1 MNLIKVKDGVAT
13 REPVPA
19 LFSGLLPESLI
30 DLSWIDPSYG
40 FVGCAW
46 WPEES
51 TIPALGQYQ
60 SYGEEVLAPDP
71 VRHVVVS
78 SRSVRDWTPD
88 EILAYKGAIT
98 RRISRLA
105 LRNRLTTDEK
115 IAFEL
120 AQADDLSAALPV
132 RQVAAGL
139 RVLEK
144 DLAAGQYVDL
154 NGAATQAGL
163 RQLETLGIL
172 AAGRADAIIWSDIQ
186 PTEVP

>member
-1 MNLIKVKDGVAT
+1 MNLIKVFNGVAL

-19 LFSGLLPESLI
+19 LLAGLLPESLV

-40 FVGCAW
+40 LVGCCW

-60 SYGEEVLAPDP
+60 SYGDEVLTPDP
-71 VRHVVVS
+71 ARQVVVS

-88 EILAYKGAIT
+88 EILAYKASII

-120 AQADDLSAALPV
+120 AQADDPSAALAA
-132 RQVAAGL
+132 RQIAASL
-139 RVLEK
+139 RVMEK

-154 NGAATQAGL
+154 NSAAVQAGL
-163 RQLETLGIL
+163 HQLEALGIIV
-172 AAGRADAIIWSDIQ
+172 AGRADMIIWGDIA
-186 PTEVP
+186 PAEVP